1 MIPQITQLLQ
11 QFSELNTALLLLAL
25 VLLFVIAFKVL
36 EMVMQTVLVSALSG
50 GFYLALTYF
59 IDSVT
64 LTVDSLLFFTFI
76 GGTLYTG
83 YHLLTTSYSIVSK
96 LVKIPIKIIKSA
108 VKTVKSLI
116 RKLRSRK
123 ED

>member
-83 YHLLTTSYSIVSK
+83 YHLLTASYSIVSK

-123 ED
+123 EN